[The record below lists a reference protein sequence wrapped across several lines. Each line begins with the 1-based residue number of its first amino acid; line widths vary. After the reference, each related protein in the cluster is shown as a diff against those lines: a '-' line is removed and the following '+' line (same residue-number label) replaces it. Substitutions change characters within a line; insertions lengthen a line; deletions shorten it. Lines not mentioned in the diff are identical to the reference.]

1 MSPRKLAN
9 STAGSC
15 PGLCLVHGEG
25 LRTLREY
32 SLSNRKPPPDSAKKS
47 FNREQSSEVPAHSL
61 LSSLLSSALT

>member
-15 PGLCLVHGEG
+15 PGLCLIHEG

-47 FNREQSSEVPAHSL
+47 FNHEQSSEVPAHSL